1 MQFSLSTFQN
11 EYLPEG
17 GREVNAIVTVTAS
30 STGGPASPGS
40 GPAGSGLA
48 DSGATGSGTTGAAP
62 TGVSEVIMV
71 DCSSSMAYPRD
82 KINAAKQATAAAI
95 DALRDGVHFAV
106 IAGTDLAE
114 MVYPTTEQLVELT
127 PRTRLIAKATVEGL
141 QAKGGTAIGQWLA
154 LANRLFA
161 ARPDD
166 IRHGLLLTDGRNEH
180 EKPHQLDAV
189 LAACQGKF
197 TCDCRGVGTDWEVA
211 ELRKIATALLGSVE
225 IVAEPAGLEAD
236 FRAITANAMTKAVGN
251 VVLRV
256 WSPKGASVRFVKQVA
271 PTVVDLSDRRTVPDP
286 DRPLIGDY
294 PTGAWGT
301 ESRDYHVCVE
311 VRPGQ
316 VGDEM
321 LAGRRFGE
329 ATTRA
334 RRTIHRQFPQH
345 NTWGAYQCYGDPEFV
360 LARGTQDG
368 ESRPPVCLREL
379 VVEAETIASDA
390 KTAAR
395 PTRATAVHRLLA
407 CAASM
412 IGNTAAAHTSIAVFR
427 AALTVHPRFSSQD
440 DSHPPPMLPTS
451 AMRYIAT
458 SGGPKPLPSST
469 DHCSC
474 GSKLS
479 GGALSLH
486 TGSSNF
492 SPSALIEHA
501 RLYPSTPELR

>member
-1 MQFSLSTFQN
+1 MTQFSLSTFQN

-30 STGGPASPGS
+30 AGDPATAVP
-40 GPAGSGLA
+40 GPAGQGVA
-48 DSGATGSGTTGAAP
+48 GSGATGAAP

-114 MVYPTTEQLVELT
+114 MVYPKTEQLIELT
-127 PRTRLIAKATVEGL
+127 SRTRLIAKATVDGL

-189 LAACQGKF
+189 LAACQGRF

-286 DRPLIGDY
+286 DKPLLGDY
-294 PTGAWGT
+294 PTGSWGT
-301 ESRDYHVCVE
+301 ESRDYHVCVD
-311 VRPGQ
+311 VRAGQ

-321 LAGRRFGE
+321 LAARVSLVGPDGTVFGQGLVR
-329 ATTRA
+329 ALWTDDTALSTRISREVAHYSGQAELADAIQQGLEA
-334 RRTIHRQFPQH
+334 RRT
-345 NTWGAYQCYGDPEFV
+345 GD
-360 LARGTQDG
+360 
-368 ESRPPVCLREL
+368 
-379 VVEAETIASDA
+379 VET
-390 KTAAR
+390 
-395 PTRATAVHRLLA
+395 ATAKLGRAVQLAAQSGHGDTARLLA
-407 CAASM
+407 KVVDVVDERTGTVRLRSTVASVDEM
-412 IGNTAAAHTSIAVFR
+412 TLDTRSTRTARVRET
-427 AALTVHPRFSSQD
+427 
-440 DSHPPPMLPTS
+440 
-451 AMRYIAT
+451 
-458 SGGPKPLPSST
+458 
-469 DHCSC
+469 
-474 GSKLS
+474 
-479 GGALSLH
+479 
-486 TGSSNF
+486 
-492 SPSALIEHA
+492 
-501 RLYPSTPELR
+501 